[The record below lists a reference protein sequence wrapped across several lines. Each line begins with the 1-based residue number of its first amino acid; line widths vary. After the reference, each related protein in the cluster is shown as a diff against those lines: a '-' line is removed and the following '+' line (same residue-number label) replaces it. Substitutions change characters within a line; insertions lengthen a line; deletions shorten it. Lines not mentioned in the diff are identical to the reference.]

1 MGQKAKKLLGVDYG
15 EARTGLAYSDD
26 LGLCAIAM
34 GNVKSYNREKAA
46 KEIADKAAEIGAELI
61 VIGKPLNMDGTA
73 GEKVEAV
80 KEFAAMIV
88 QHTNVPIEFYDER
101 LSTVSAHR
109 FLSEGMGVKAKKHK
123 NIVDSL
129 AAEII
134 LQSYMDSKRKTNLS

>member
-1 MGQKAKKLLGVDYG
+1 MVQKAKKLLGVDFG

-26 LGLCAIAM
+26 LGLFAIAM
-34 GNVKSYNREKAA
+34 GNDNSYNREKAA
-46 KEIADKAAEIGAELI
+46 KEIAQKAIEIGAELI
-61 VIGKPLNMDGTA
+61 VVGKPLNMDGTA
-73 GEKVEAV
+73 GEKVAAV
-80 KEFAAMIV
+80 EEFAAMISE
-88 QHTNVPIEFYDER
+88 HTDIPIEFYDER

-134 LQSYMDSKRKTNLS
+134 LQGYMDTKRKTNLS

>member
-1 MGQKAKKLLGVDYG
+1 MVQKAKKLLGVDYG

-46 KEIADKAAEIGAELI
+46 KEIALKAAEIGAELI

-80 KEFAAMIV
+80 KEFAAMISAN
-88 QHTNVPIEFYDER
+88 TDIPIEFHDER

-109 FLSEGMGVKAKKHK
+109 FLSEEMGVKAKKHK

-134 LQSYMDSKRKTNLS
+134 LQSYMDKNRKINLS

>member
-1 MGQKAKKLLGVDYG
+1 
-15 EARTGLAYSDD
+15 
-26 LGLCAIAM
+26 M

-46 KEIADKAAEIGAELI
+46 KEIAEKAAEIGAEII

-73 GEKVEAV
+73 GEKVAAV
-80 KEFAAMIV
+80 EEFAAMIA
-88 QHTNVPIEFYDER
+88 QHTSTPIEFYDER

-134 LQSYMDSKRKTNLS
+134 LQSYMDTKRKTNLS

>member
-1 MGQKAKKLLGVDYG
+1 MVQKAKKLLGVDYG

-46 KEIADKAAEIGAELI
+46 KEIALKAAEIGAELI

-80 KEFAAMIV
+80 KEFAAMISAN
-88 QHTNVPIEFYDER
+88 TDIPIEFHDER

-109 FLSEGMGVKAKKHK
+109 FLSEEMGVKAKKHK

-134 LQSYMDSKRKTNLS
+134 LQSYMDKNRKTNLS

>member
-1 MGQKAKKLLGVDYG
+1 MIQKAKKLLGVDFG

-26 LGLCAIAM
+26 LGLCAVAM

-46 KEIADKAAEIGAELI
+46 KQIAEKAAEIGAELI

-73 GEKVEAV
+73 GEKVEMV
-80 KEFAAMIV
+80 KEFAAMIA
-88 QHTNVPIEFYDER
+88 QHTQTPIEFYDER

-109 FLSEGMGVKAKKHK
+109 FLSEEMGVKAKKHK